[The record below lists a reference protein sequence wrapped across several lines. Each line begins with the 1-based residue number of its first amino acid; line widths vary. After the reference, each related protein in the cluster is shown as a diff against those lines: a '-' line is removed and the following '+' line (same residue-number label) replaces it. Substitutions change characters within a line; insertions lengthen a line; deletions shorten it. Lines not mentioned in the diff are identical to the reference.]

1 LWAIFGQSIED
12 LRKCQLLRVNR
23 DAYATLL
30 QERALHNATYAN
42 ARVDQAA
49 VSSLPIDGVP
59 EQILECACA
68 LPESDR
74 YKSTRLGPGS
84 IRDPLTLAAEQDD
97 ASDELS
103 DVDNIGEGASTED
116 IGEAAET
123 AASDHTNQFETP
135 LGLDPTATPSYVQ
148 HFATFQTQVELV
160 KDAFRAKARLA
171 SDANQD
177 KPEEAIAA
185 ATSHAAAEEEC
196 HRAVIDLRRAAQ
208 VLGDH
213 SFEDKVKVLEGCT
226 HGLFVPTIKPLS
238 MFVPSTWTKC
248 LSQFWY
254 GDGLPNM
261 PDRPRKIAFEQLF
274 AALPDREELEYQ
286 LDSGKAPYRA
296 KSKSRFDEPELVL
309 VFGDTLRRLLM
320 FRGTR
325 MAFKRRGFQ
334 KDVKAIAGA
343 TAEMCSQAMD
353 TITGHANAEALA
365 NNENVPK
372 ELQTALRQML
382 ISTKDVPFTDG
393 YKRSHRHEG
402 HNRNVTYGSL
412 VVFATSNF
420 ADGYSPVLFQLLDA
434 GDVLIGD
441 IPFDL
446 ADDAPAMPTLQKM
459 HHLIAQS
466 PRAQAKF
473 FLLMD
478 DIADIYLMGMD
489 QSFTGR
495 HHVNHFIPR
504 QAFLTWM

>member
-1 LWAIFGQSIED
+1 
-12 LRKCQLLRVNR
+12 
-23 DAYATLL
+23 
-30 QERALHNATYAN
+30 
-42 ARVDQAA
+42 
-49 VSSLPIDGVP
+49 
-59 EQILECACA
+59 
-68 LPESDR
+68 
-74 YKSTRLGPGS
+74 
-84 IRDPLTLAAEQDD
+84 
-97 ASDELS
+97 
-103 DVDNIGEGASTED
+103 
-116 IGEAAET
+116 
-123 AASDHTNQFETP
+123 
-135 LGLDPTATPSYVQ
+135 
-148 HFATFQTQVELV
+148 
-160 KDAFRAKARLA
+160 
-171 SDANQD
+171 
-177 KPEEAIAA
+177 
-185 ATSHAAAEEEC
+185 
-196 HRAVIDLRRAAQ
+196 
-208 VLGDH
+208 
-213 SFEDKVKVLEGCT
+213 VLEGADK
-226 HGLFVPTIKPLS
+226 GLFVPTIKPLS

-261 PDRPRKIAFEQLF
+261 PDRPRKITFEQLF
-274 AALPDREELEYQ
+274 GALPDREELEYQ
-286 LDSGKAPYRA
+286 LDSDTAPYRA

-365 NNENVPK
+365 NNDNVPK

-382 ISTKDVPFTDG
+382 ISTKEVPFTDG

-402 HNRNVTYGSL
+402 HNLNVTYGSL
-412 VVFATSNF
+412 VVFATFNF

-441 IPFDL
+441 IPFNL

-489 QSFTGR
+489 QSFIGR